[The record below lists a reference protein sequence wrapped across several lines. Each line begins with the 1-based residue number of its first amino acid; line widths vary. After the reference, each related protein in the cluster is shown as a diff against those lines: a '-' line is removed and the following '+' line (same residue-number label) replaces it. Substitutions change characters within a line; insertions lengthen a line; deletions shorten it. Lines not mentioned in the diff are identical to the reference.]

1 MQTFDPYL
9 SREESTSVDQKDSS
23 QQNTMLDAIN
33 RASTFARN
41 GNLEQAT
48 QLLEP
53 LYKNNNAPKE
63 VIDLLAKVYA
73 QQGKIEQAQALWLK
87 ILELDPSDLHVLSA
101 LKLCAYYQKP
111 KYEHFLFR
119 YSWLLILILL
129 WFIVILFVVITIHI

>member
-9 SREESTSVDQKDSS
+9 SREEPTSVDQKDSS
-23 QQNTMLDAIN
+23 EQNTILDAIN

-63 VIDLLAKVYA
+63 VIDLLVKVYA
-73 QQGKIEQAQALWLK
+73 QQ
-87 ILELDPSDLHVLSA
+87 
-101 LKLCAYYQKP
+101 
-111 KYEHFLFR
+111 
-119 YSWLLILILL
+119 
-129 WFIVILFVVITIHI
+129 

>member
-23 QQNTMLDAIN
+23 EQNTILDAIK

-48 QLLEP
+48 QILEP
-53 LYKNNNAPKE
+53 LYKNNNAQKE

-73 QQGKIEQAQALWLK
+73 QQGKIEKAQAL
-87 ILELDPSDLHVLSA
+87 
-101 LKLCAYYQKP
+101 
-111 KYEHFLFR
+111 
-119 YSWLLILILL
+119 
-129 WFIVILFVVITIHI
+129 